1 MMKRVIP
8 VLIFGFI
15 LAFGACKKDKDPS
28 DPASNFDEK
37 EILKN
42 WTNNLI
48 VPSYKLYNQR
58 TTELI
63 SASKNYSTDPTI
75 SNLRILQEAHSTAYL
90 AWQKVSIFDFG
101 PAADVFIKSH
111 TNTFP
116 CDTSGVNTKISGN
129 DFSLA
134 AASDLDKKG
143 FPALD
148 FLLFAKPDSQVVNNK
163 IYIQAL
169 CEDLSSR
176 SNTVLLKWQEAN
188 GYSSEF
194 IAATGTSA
202 GSSISVMIN
211 AINEHLER
219 YHREAKFA
227 IPSGVRSFS
236 KNPLPGN
243 VEAVYEK
250 TTSLTLAKF
259 NLRMIQS
266 AYLGLDE
273 FKSDGV
279 GLDDFLKNK
288 GGEGIN
294 SEIETQ
300 LEVCISDYTK
310 YNLALSDA
318 VLNNKS
324 KVAKTIDEL
333 QKLTFLLKADLPSKL
348 GVLISYQD
356 SDGD

>member
-1 MMKRVIP
+1 MKRVIP

-28 DPASNFDEK
+28 DTASNFDEK

-63 SASKNYSTDPTI
+63 SAAKNYSTNPTI

-101 PAADVFIKSH
+101 PAADAIIKAH

-116 CDTSGVNTKISGN
+116 CDTSGVNAKISGN
-129 DFSLA
+129 DFSLS
-134 AASDLDKKG
+134 AASDFDKKG

-148 FLLFAKPDSQVVNNK
+148 FLLFSKADSVVLNYK
-163 IYIQAL
+163 SYIEVL
-169 CEDLSSR
+169 CDDISLR
-176 SNTVLLKWQEAN
+176 SNAVLLKWQEAN
-188 GYSSEF
+188 GYSAEF
-194 IAATGTSA
+194 MAASGTSA

-211 AINEHLER
+211 AMNQHLER

-227 IPSGVRSFS
+227 IPSGARSFS
-236 KNPLPGN
+236 KNPLPGH
-243 VEAVYEK
+243 VEAFYEK
-250 TTSLTLAKF
+250 TTSLSLAKF
-259 NLRMIQS
+259 NLKIIQS
-266 AYLGLDE
+266 VYLGLDE
-273 FKSDGV
+273 SGSNGV
-279 GLDDFLKNK
+279 GLDDFLKAK
-288 GGEGIN
+288 GGESIN
-294 SEIETQ
+294 SNIETQ

-318 VLNNKS
+318 VQNNKS
-324 KVAKTIDEL
+324 QVAQTIDEL
-333 QKLTFLLKADLPSKL
+333 QKLTFLLKADLPSQL